1 MEYSEAEKLLI
12 KIDTEMEEMLGP
24 IKLNNYRGSNA
35 YMWELDHRRW
45 MHPDYQKY
53 IELRTKEASVKTQN
67 K

>member
-12 KIDTEMEEMLGP
+12 KIDTEMEAMLGP
-24 IKLNNYRGSNA
+24 ITITKYLGSNQ

-45 MHPDYQKY
+45 MHPEYKRY
-53 IELRTKEASVKTQN
+53 LELCTQPSVKTQN